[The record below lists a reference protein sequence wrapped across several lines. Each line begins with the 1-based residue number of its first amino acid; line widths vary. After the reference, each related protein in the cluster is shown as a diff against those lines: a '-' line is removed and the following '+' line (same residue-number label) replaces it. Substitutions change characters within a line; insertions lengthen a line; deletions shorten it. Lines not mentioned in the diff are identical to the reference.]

1 MIVNWSYYHYKEIID
16 LKEKDSE
23 KDATTNMTNKYDSM
37 KRFIS
42 NFRKQGNKIIDTTT
56 ITSLKAEMVKNNIH
70 PTIENKVAKDFDG
83 SPVPHSEPP
92 PHKLPNGYIK
102 DPFTKRVIEKAKE
115 IEKSREV
122 QPTRAPSKIELDQEA
137 IQSQVNYRQHKT
149 KDGNQWSIYN
159 HKLVYPTG
167 CEDKCLRNMI
177 ARENKKRIE
186 NNEKPFLT
194 YDEFADNEKVKD
206 DPFIRGYKI
215 VSHKKDNPVSKA
227 IPQYLVAQKYY
238 LLRDGNTTFIFD
250 NNDNRGASSKRCL
263 RLQKH
268 TNSDESAGG
277 SRNSISTINKSNP
290 LVDIS
295 QDEHNNILS
304 SKPSLDNLLNAYILV
319 DNTRP
324 KFMDENDISNLG
336 TQMNFS
342 LTQNIF

>member
-1 MIVNWSYYHYKEIID
+1 MIDKNYIKKFVSTFK
-16 LKEKDSE
+16 
-23 KDATTNMTNKYDSM
+23 
-37 KRFIS
+37 
-42 NFRKQGNKIIDTTT
+42 KQGHRVIDSTSINTVKSELAKDNIQPQQTTT
-56 ITSLKAEMVKNNIH
+56 EQ
-70 PTIENKVAKDFDG
+70 VAKDFDG
-83 SPVPHSEPP
+83 QPIPMSNPP

-122 QPTRAPSKIELDQEA
+122 QPTPRPPSRIELDNEA
-137 IQSQVNYRQHKT
+137 IESQLNYRQHKT

-159 HKLVYPTG
+159 HKMILPTG
-167 CEDKCLRNMI
+167 CEDKCIQNI
-177 ARENKKRIE
+177 IGRENKKRIA
-186 NNEKPFLT
+186 NNERPFLT

-206 DPFIRGYKI
+206 DPFLRGYKI
-215 VSHKKDNPVSKA
+215 VSHKKDNLVSKA

-295 QDEHNNILS
+295 QHEHNNILS
-304 SKPSLDNLLNAYILV
+304 SKPSLDNLLGAYVLV

-324 KFMDENDISNLG
+324 KFMDENDNSNVG
-336 TQMNFS
+336 TEMNFS
-342 LTQNIF
+342 LTQNVF